1 MFTPDYYRL
10 MQDFT
15 EPDVSIQFEVIMKRL
30 RTFSNVMLRGNSSV
44 DTSHPFRQLKFT
56 TLLFE
61 LLSLP

>member
-1 MFTPDYYRL
+1 

-44 DTSHPFRQLKFT
+44 DTSHPFRLLKFT